1 MCRPGFLIGLIL
13 LAGPAAA
20 QDLQSYPPSK
30 ATAAPKFINAEVTK
44 VDKASGLVTFRS
56 ESGEVLVTAGREVT
70 ANMPLRP
77 GDKVLVAF
85 RDAQDSSGF
94 KSRVVTEVRTTTPA
108 PVAPARKVSV
118 PTAKTPPAAAGGAA
132 TTATATQPASTET
145 AAATG
150 APAAGSPATAGA
162 TTPGVTVATGVG
174 ATSPYT
180 NPVPS
185 LNTAPPAATAVLP
198 PAGAKAPTSDAEV
211 GANRAQG
218 VRDLDASAVAMAAV
232 ANDIDA
238 AWARFKNQCLPGFTP
253 TSASREWYAIADNK
267 LLPLSDDTCRG
278 IYNDLAG
285 RVKTFRGQLDI
296 VEEAAR
302 KADVSPAQIRE
313 VFDRHKLTR

>member
-1 MCRPGFLIGLIL
+1 MV
-13 LAGPAAA
+13 LAGPVAA
-20 QDLQSYPPSK
+20 QDLQSFTPTK

-56 ESGEVLVTAGREVT
+56 ASGEVLVTAGREVT

-85 RDAQDSSGF
+85 RDVQDATGF

-108 PVAPARKVSV
+108 PATPARRTSASTATTTRAAGAATAPAA
-118 PTAKTPPAAAGGAA
+118 TAGAA
-132 TTATATQPASTET
+132 TTAPAGSASAATQAGSTGTPAAAGAATT
-145 AAATG
+145 AAG
-150 APAAGSPATAGA
+150 

-185 LNTAPPAATAVLP
+185 LNTAPPAVTAVLP

-218 VRDLDASAVAMAAV
+218 VRDLDAAAMSLAAV
-232 ANDIDA
+232 ANDIDGG
-238 AWARFKNQCLPGFTP
+238 WVRFKNQCLPGFTP

-267 LLPLSDDTCRG
+267 VLPLSDDTCRG
-278 IYNDLAG
+278 LYNDLSG
-285 RVKTFRGQLDI
+285 RVKSFRGQLDI

-313 VFDRHKLTR
+313 VLDRHRLAR